1 MEMSRVVMVM
11 VVDVTRKG
19 GWNGERRF
27 LRRNYQSDENREL
40 FVRII
45 SVRAGSDGAHSSWRA
60 GTTAG

>member
-1 MEMSRVVMVM
+1 MEMSRVVVM
-11 VVDVTRKG
+11 VVDVTRKE
-19 GWNGERRF
+19 GWTGESRF
-27 LRRNYQSDENREL
+27 LRRNTQSDENREL